1 MIITYSQIKYDSFIR
16 INTKGAY
23 NMNISKLLDNLK
35 REGFAV
41 SFFENNDSAVKYLDS
56 QLNKK
61 TIGFGGSKTLEELNL
76 FETLSINNEVYWHWR
91 QPQQEARYN
100 SQTAQV
106 YISSANAIAETG
118 EIINI
123 DGSGN
128 RISSIMY
135 GHEKV
140 YIIVGINKVEETFEK
155 ALWRARNIAAP
166 LNAKRLGLK
175 TPCAV
180 SKEMKCYDCSSPDR
194 ICCGVSVLIKKMN
207 GIKEMEVILINEQI
221 GY

>member
-1 MIITYSQIKYDSFIR
+1 
-16 INTKGAY
+16 
-23 NMNISKLLDNLK
+23 MNISKLLDNLK
-35 REGFAV
+35 REGFTV

-91 QPQQEARYN
+91 QPQQEARSN

-128 RISSIMY
+128 RIST
-135 GHEKV
+135 
-140 YIIVGINKVEETFEK
+140 IIYTF
-155 ALWRARNIAAP
+155 A
-166 LNAKRLGLK
+166 
-175 TPCAV
+175 
-180 SKEMKCYDCSSPDR
+180 
-194 ICCGVSVLIKKMN
+194 
-207 GIKEMEVILINEQI
+207 
-221 GY
+221 

>member
-1 MIITYSQIKYDSFIR
+1 
-16 INTKGAY
+16 
-23 NMNISKLLDNLK
+23 MNLSKLLDNLK
-35 REGFAV
+35 REGFTV
-41 SFFENNDSAVKYLDS
+41 SFFENNDSAVKYLYS

-61 TIGFGGSKTLEELNL
+61 TIGFGGSKTLEALNL

-91 QPQQEARYN
+91 QPQQEARFN

-140 YIIVGINKVEETFEK
+140 YIIAGVNKVEETFEK

-180 SKEMKCYDCSSPDR
+180 SEEMKCYDCSSPDR
-194 ICCGVSVLIKKMN
+194 ICCGVSVLIKKMS
-207 GIKEMEVILINEQI
+207 GINEMEVILINEQM

>member
-1 MIITYSQIKYDSFIR
+1 
-16 INTKGAY
+16 
-23 NMNISKLLDNLK
+23 MNISKLLDNLK
-35 REGFAV
+35 REGFTV

-91 QPQQEARYN
+91 QPQQEARSN

-180 SKEMKCYDCSSPDR
+180 SKEMKCYDCSNPDR

>member
-1 MIITYSQIKYDSFIR
+1 
-16 INTKGAY
+16 
-23 NMNISKLLDNLK
+23 MNIKRTIDNLK
-35 REGFAV
+35 NEGFKV
-41 SFFENNDSAVKYLDS
+41 SYFENCDDAVKYISTNLTG
-56 QLNKK
+56 K
-61 TIGFGGSKTLEELNL
+61 TIGFGGSKTLEEINL
-76 FETLSINNEVYWHWR
+76 FEKLSENNTVYWHWK
-91 QPQQEARYN
+91 QDKNEAIN
-100 SQTAQV
+100 NAAKAEV

-128 RISSIMY
+128 RVSAIMY

-140 YIIVGINKVEETFEK
+140 YIVAGVNKISENFEK

-166 LNAKRLGLK
+166 LNAKRLSAN

-180 SKEMKCYDCSSPDR
+180 SKEMKCFDCSSPGR
-194 ICCGVSVLIKKMN
+194 ICRGVSVLIQKMG
-207 GIKEMEVILINEQI
+207 GIKEMEIVLINQSI